1 MMKHTEILGQTI
13 NTLRE
18 RGVQY
23 GPEEACFERIATL
36 SSIVLNKSISPYDI
50 AMILHC
56 VKLGRLQENRNNP
69 DNYIDGVAYL
79 AFGGQFANLPNS
91 VSIALEDD
99 IVAMASK
106 LGPLKYAMPKKD
118 VEKAPE
124 APQTAPDK
132 ET

>member
-13 NTLRE
+13 STLRE
-18 RGVQY
+18 RGAQY

-56 VKLGRLQENRNNP
+56 VKLGRLQENRNNA
-69 DNYIDGVAYL
+69 DNYIDGIAYL
-79 AFGGQFANLPNS
+79 AFSGQFANLTNS

-99 IVAMASK
+99 IAAMASK
-106 LGPLKYAMPKKD
+106 LAPLKYSVPK
-118 VEKAPE
+118 PE
-124 APQTAPDK
+124 QQTEESAS
-132 ET
+132 

>member
-18 RGVQY
+18 RGDQY

-56 VKLGRLQENRNNP
+56 VKLGRLQENRNNA
-69 DNYIDGVAYL
+69 DNYIDGIAYL
-79 AFGGQFANLPNS
+79 AFSGQFANLTNS

-99 IVAMASK
+99 IAAMASK
-106 LGPLKYAMPKKD
+106 LAPLKYSVPK
-118 VEKAPE
+118 PE
-124 APQTAPDK
+124 QQTEESAS
-132 ET
+132 

>member
-13 NTLRE
+13 STLRE
-18 RGVQY
+18 RGDQY

-56 VKLGRLQENRNNP
+56 VKLGRLQENRNNA
-69 DNYIDGVAYL
+69 DNYIDGIAYL
-79 AFGGQFANLPNS
+79 AFSGQFANLPNA

-99 IVAMASK
+99 IAAMASK
-106 LGPLKYAMPKKD
+106 LAPLKYSVPK
-118 VEKAPE
+118 PE
-124 APQTAPDK
+124 QPTEENAS
-132 ET
+132 